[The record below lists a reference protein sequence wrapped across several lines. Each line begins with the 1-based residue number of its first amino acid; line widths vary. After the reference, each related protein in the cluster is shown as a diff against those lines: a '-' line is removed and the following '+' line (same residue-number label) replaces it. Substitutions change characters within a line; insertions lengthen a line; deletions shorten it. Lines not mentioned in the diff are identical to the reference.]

1 LAEFTSGAGKS
12 VRANSLIENG
22 DRPRGTRL
30 ARAALSDPGG
40 RNMIRVLARVSLIT
54 VVALLTACGGGGG
67 KSSCEI
73 STVLPTDDGT
83 APNTRLDL
91 SHWIL
96 TVPVDS
102 TGGTTGQADTIQ
114 ASELLAGY
122 SSDWFYGTD
131 DGGVAF
137 WAPVTGAKT
146 PKSQYARSEL
156 REVLDPSDQSVN
168 WSIADGGT
176 MTASL
181 TVSQTAAATRKVIV
195 GKIVGYSTT
204 EADLTALLHLIYFIH
219 GDTCKASLYG
229 LVSESPTKGA
239 ATQQLY
245 VVTNALKLGEP
256 FDYTIEV
263 NAGTLTLRSGTNE
276 VSAPIDPSWSSVPVY
291 FRAGAGL
298 NATGTSSSD
307 GGSVTFYDL
316 AVTH

>member
-1 LAEFTSGAGKS
+1 
-12 VRANSLIENG
+12 
-22 DRPRGTRL
+22 
-30 ARAALSDPGG
+30 
-40 RNMIRVLARVSLIT
+40 MIRFLARVSLVT
-54 VVALLTACGGGGG
+54 VVASLSACGGGGG
-67 KSSCEI
+67 SGRSACEI
-73 STVLPTDDGT
+73 SAVLPTDDGT

-91 SHWIL
+91 SHWTL

-114 ASELLAGY
+114 TNELLSGY
-122 SSDWFYGTD
+122 SSDWFHGTD

-146 PKSQYARSEL
+146 PSSQYARSEL
-156 REVLDPSDQSVN
+156 REVIDPSDESVN

-176 MTASL
+176 LTASL
-181 TVSQTAAATRKVIV
+181 AVSQTAAATRKVIV

-229 LVSESPTKGA
+229 LLSDGPAKGA
-239 ATQQLY
+239 ATRQLF
-245 VVTNALKLGEP
+245 VVEDALRLNEP
-256 FDYTIEV
+256 FDYTISV
-263 NAGTLTLRSGTNE
+263 DAGTLTLRSGTTE
-276 VSAPIDPSWSSVPVY
+276 VSAEIDPSWATVPVY

-298 NATGTSSSD
+298 NATGASDAD

>member
-1 LAEFTSGAGKS
+1 
-12 VRANSLIENG
+12 
-22 DRPRGTRL
+22 
-30 ARAALSDPGG
+30 
-40 RNMIRVLARVSLIT
+40 MIGVLARVSLIT
-54 VVALLTACGGGGG
+54 VVALLTACGGGVDGR
-67 KSSCEI
+67 SACEI

-114 ASELLAGY
+114 TSELLAGY
-122 SSDWFYGTD
+122 SSDWFHGTD

-176 MTASL
+176 MTAQL
-181 TVSQTAAATRKVIV
+181 AVSQTAAATRKVIV

-256 FDYTIEV
+256 FDYEIGV
-263 NAGTLTLRSGTNE
+263 NAGTLTLRSGANE
-276 VSAPIDPSWSSVPVY
+276 VSAAIDPSWSSVPVY

-298 NATGTSSSD
+298 NATGTSASD

-316 AVTH
+316 AVAH